1 MEAVN
6 TETMEVIRSEIMVIT
21 PELANKLLEGNIG
34 NRKIKQAVVKKYTDA
49 ILSGDFICTNNGIG
63 LDKDGRLIDGQH
75 RLTAVVKSGKSIKQV
90 VCYYTNPGT
99 AKYIP
104 IDSGIKRTFSDFTG
118 INKTHAAMVYFFVR
132 DIFNYSDTQSEAK
145 RFIANLGDKISIL
158 ENFPV
163 YHKKYLRI
171 PILTAIFYK
180 LLNGED
186 YVYLLEDMASLSLY
200 HELSRQIYK
209 IAMSYTSIG
218 SVDRRVLFCRTV
230 NVLSGNKQKMTEKRM
245 NEIYKEV
252 RSYFSCDK

>member
-1 MEAVN
+1 
-6 TETMEVIRSEIMVIT
+6 MEVINAERTEAVSVEKRVIT
-21 PELANKLLEGNIG
+21 PELASKLLERNIG
-34 NRKIKQAVVKKYTDA
+34 NRKIKPAVVKKYTDA
-49 ILSGDFICTNNGIG
+49 ILSGNFICTNNGIA

-75 RLTAVVKSGKSIKQV
+75 RLAAVVKSGKPITQYV
-90 VCYYTNPGT
+90 FYYSHSGT

-104 IDSGIKRTFSDFTG
+104 IDCGSTRTFSDFTE

-132 DIFNYSDTQSEAK
+132 DIFNYSDTRSEGE
-145 RFIANLGDKISIL
+145 RFIANLGDKISLL

-171 PILTAIFYK
+171 PVLTAIFYK

-218 SVDRRVLFCRTV
+218 SVDRKVLFCRTV

-245 NEIYKEV
+245 NAIYKEV